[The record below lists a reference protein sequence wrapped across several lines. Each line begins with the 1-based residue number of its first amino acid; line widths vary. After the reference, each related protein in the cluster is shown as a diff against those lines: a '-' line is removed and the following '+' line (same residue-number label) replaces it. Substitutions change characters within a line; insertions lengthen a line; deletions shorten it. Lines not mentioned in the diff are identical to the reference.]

1 MEIGRTHGAVD
12 QVLLD
17 GRDLGKVDLNAHI
30 AAGNHDAVGHGQNL
44 VDVVD
49 ALLVLDLRDD
59 ADLGVVLVQ
68 DVADIHNVL
77 RVAGKAG
84 GDQVKALLDAK
95 QNIARVAL
103 AHIRHGQM
111 HAGNV
116 DALLGLDDAVIAD
129 RADNVGVADL
139 VNAQLDQTVVQHDPA
154 TGLDVVGQL
163 LVSDGA
169 DFVRALYAAGG
180 QGELAFSNIAA
191 DPRFLIMYAIAFV
204 LLYLGI
210 KKQYEPLLLV
220 PIAFG
225 VLLANFPGGDMGVVQ
240 ADENGMVMVNG
251 VMKNIWEMPLHE
263 IAHELGLMNFIY
275 YMLIKTGFLPP
286 IIFMGVGA
294 LTDFGPMLRNLRLSI
309 FGAAAQLGIFAVLL
323 VSILMGFTPKEA
335 ASLGI
340 IGGADGPTA
349 IFTTIKLA
357 PHLLGPIAIA
367 AYSYM
372 ALVPVIV
379 PLVVRL
385 WCTKKELS
393 INMKEQEKKY
403 PSKTEIKNLR
413 VLKIIF
419 PIACT
424 TIVALFVPSAVPL
437 IGMLMFG
444 NLVKE
449 IGSNT
454 SRLFDAASNSIM
466 NAATIFLGIS
476 VGATMTTDAFLNWT
490 TIGIVIG
497 GFLAFALSISGGIF
511 FVKIFNLFTKK
522 KINPL
527 IGATGLSAVP
537 MASRVANEIAL
548 KYDPKN
554 HVLQYCM
561 ASNISGVIG
570 SAVAAGVLISFLG

>member
-1 MEIGRTHGAVD
+1 MNEIFE
-12 QVLLD
+12 
-17 GRDLGKVDLNAHI
+17 
-30 AAGNHDAVGHGQNL
+30 NL
-44 VDVVD
+44 YE
-49 ALLVLDLRDD
+49 
-59 ADLGVVLVQ
+59 
-68 DVADIHNVL
+68 
-77 RVAGKAG
+77 
-84 GDQVKALLDAK
+84 
-95 QNIARVAL
+95 
-103 AHIRHGQM
+103 M
-111 HAGNV
+111 
-116 DALLGLDDAVIAD
+116 
-129 RADNVGVADL
+129 
-139 VNAQLDQTVVQHDPA
+139 T
-154 TGLDVVGQL
+154 
-163 LVSDGA
+163 
-169 DFVRALYAAGG
+169 
-180 QGELAFSNIAA
+180 AFSNIIAE
-191 DPRFLIMYAIAFV
+191 PQFLIMYAIAFV

-225 VLLANFPGGDMGVVQ
+225 VLLANFPGGDMGVIQ
-240 ADENGMVMVNG
+240 ADENGMVMING
-251 VMKNIWEMPLHE
+251 VMKNIWEMPLHD

-309 FGAAAQLGIFAVLL
+309 FGAAAQLGIFTVLL

-357 PHLLGPIAIA
+357 IA

-372 ALVPVIV
+372 ALVPVII
-379 PLVVRL
+379 PLVVKL
-385 WCTKKELS
+385 LCSKKELS

-419 PIACT
+419 PIVVT
-424 TIVALFVPSAVPL
+424 TVVALFVPSAVPL

-454 SRLFDAASNSIM
+454 FRLFDAASNSIM
-466 NAATIFLGIS
+466 NAATIFLGLS
-476 VGATMTTDAFLNWT
+476 VGATMTTEAFLNWT

-497 GFLAFALSISGGIF
+497 GFLAFALSITGGIL
-511 FVKIFNLFTKK
+511 FVKLVNLFSKK

-548 KYDPKN
+548 KYDSKN

-570 SAVAAGVLISFLG
+570 SAVAAGVLISFLA

>member
-1 MEIGRTHGAVD
+1 MNEIFE
-12 QVLLD
+12 
-17 GRDLGKVDLNAHI
+17 
-30 AAGNHDAVGHGQNL
+30 NL
-44 VDVVD
+44 YD
-49 ALLVLDLRDD
+49 
-59 ADLGVVLVQ
+59 
-68 DVADIHNVL
+68 
-77 RVAGKAG
+77 
-84 GDQVKALLDAK
+84 
-95 QNIARVAL
+95 
-103 AHIRHGQM
+103 M
-111 HAGNV
+111 
-116 DALLGLDDAVIAD
+116 
-129 RADNVGVADL
+129 
-139 VNAQLDQTVVQHDPA
+139 T
-154 TGLDVVGQL
+154 
-163 LVSDGA
+163 
-169 DFVRALYAAGG
+169 
-180 QGELAFSNIAA
+180 AFSNIIAE
-191 DPRFLIMYAIAFV
+191 PQFLIMYAIAFV

-225 VLLANFPGGDMGVVQ
+225 VLLANFPGGDMGVIQ

-251 VMKNIWEMPLHE
+251 VMKSIWEMPLHD

-294 LTDFGPMLRNLRLSI
+294 LTDFGPMLRNLHLSI
-309 FGAAAQLGIFAVLL
+309 FGAAAQLGIFTVLL
-323 VSILMGFTPKEA
+323 VAILIGFTPQEA

-372 ALVPVIV
+372 ALVPVII
-379 PLVVRL
+379 PMVVRL
-385 WCTKKELS
+385 LCTKKE
-393 INMKEQEKKY
+393 EKKY

-419 PIACT
+419 PIAVT
-424 TIVALFVPSAVPL
+424 TVVALFVPSAVPL

-454 SRLFDAASNSIM
+454 FRLFDAASNSIM
-466 NAATIFLGIS
+466 NAATIFLGLS
-476 VGATMTTDAFLNWT
+476 VGATMTAEAFLNWT
-490 TIGIVIG
+490 TIGIVVG
-497 GFLAFALSISGGIF
+497 GFLAFALSITGGICL
-511 FVKIFNLFTKK
+511 VKLFNLFSKK

-548 KYDPKN
+548 KYDSKN

-570 SAVAAGVLISFLG
+570 SAVAAGVLISFLA